1 MRFMKKIIASVM
13 AACLCGMIGVAPA
26 FAADLKVDP
35 YQYTISVSAG
45 SGELVD
51 GGNATQIT
59 VAPGNQVDLSAY
71 STGLAVVLPD
81 AKYYVKGLRLAGHD
95 HGEDPLA
102 NPVFVPEGDAQYV
115 VAYGIAKDQVPYT
128 VNYVDAAGNQI
139 AESQTF
145 YGNPGDKPV
154 VAFRYI
160 DGYLPT
166 AYNLTGTLQKGV
178 NNEFTFTYN
187 AAPGVVYGEVT
198 TVEGAPA
205 AVGGAGAAAGAVPAG
220 AADVAA
226 AAAAG
231 EIIGDDGTPLAAPEE
246 LEDIDDEETPLAASP
261 DGFAEHSSFDLTPV
275 LIGAGVVV
283 LLGFVLAVV
292 IVRRKR
298 QTK

>member
-1 MRFMKKIIASVM
+1 MRFMKKIIASAM
-13 AACLCGMIGVAPA
+13 AACLCGAVGVAPA
-26 FAADLKVDP
+26 FAADLKIDP

-45 SGELVD
+45 SGELASGDVFD
-51 GGNATQIT
+51 TIT

-71 STGLAVVLPD
+71 STGADVILPD

-95 HGEDPLA
+95 HGEEPLA

-166 AYNLTGTLQKGV
+166 AYNLTGTLQKGA

-205 AVGGAGAAAGAVPAG
+205 AAGAGAAAGAVPAG

-261 DGFAEHSSFDLTPV
+261 DGFAEQSSFDLAPV

-283 LLGFVLAVV
+283 LLGLVVAVV

>member
-1 MRFMKKIIASVM
+1 MRLMKKIIASAM
-13 AACLCGMIGVAPA
+13 AACLCGAMGAAPA
-26 FAADLKVDP
+26 FAAGLKIEP

-45 SGELVD
+45 SGELISGD
-51 GGNATQIT
+51 EIATYT
-59 VAPGNQVDLSAY
+59 VEPGEQVNLSAY
-71 STGLAVVLPD
+71 STGSAVILPD

-95 HGEDPLA
+95 HGEEPLE

-115 VAYGIAKDQVPYT
+115 VSYGIAKDQVPYT
-128 VNYVDAAGNQI
+128 VNYVDADGNQI
-139 AESQTF
+139 AESQTL

-166 AYNLTGTLQKGV
+166 AYNLTGTLQKGAV
-178 NNEFTFTYN
+178 NEFTFTYN
-187 AAPGVVYGEVT
+187 AAPGVVYGVVT
-198 TVEGAPA
+198 PAEGAPA
-205 AVGGAGAAAGAVPAG
+205 AAVGAGAPAG

-261 DGFAEHSSFDLTPV
+261 DGFAGQPFSSDLTPV
-275 LIGAGVVV
+275 LIGVGVVALLV
-283 LLGFVLAVV
+283 LVVAIV

-298 QTK
+298 QTM